1 MSYRNNRFSFHTNP
15 YISHVTQQGR
25 FPYFELGLSVTILAC
40 ITGAL
45 RAKRGERSISK
56 REKNMSCE
64 SRGGEKIKLYFFLLA
79 SSHLALRAKCCVRL
93 VWLMKR
99 LLCAC
104 ACRLL
109 QYRLERSAPRC
120 LSNSGM
126 FLGDAETI
134 VSSLWLSH
142 PFALQEETTKF
153 SD

>member
-1 MSYRNNRFSFHTNP
+1 MGYGINRFSFHTNP
-15 YISHVTQQGR
+15 YISNVTQQGR
-25 FPYFELGLSVTILAC
+25 FPYFELGLPVTILAC

-45 RAKRGERSISK
+45 RAKQGERSNSK
-56 REKNMSCE
+56 REKNMSRE
-64 SRGGEKIKLYFFLLA
+64 SRGGEIFLLPSSCA
-79 SSHLALRAKCCVRL
+79 SRKMPRSPRL
-93 VWLMKR
+93 THKKR

-120 LSNSGM
+120 LSNSGV

-142 PFALQEETTKF
+142 PFALQEETTNF
-153 SD
+153 LTS